1 MEILERLPRESGR
14 DYALR
19 VIKENIV
26 TLELVP
32 GSQISESQL
41 AGTLGLSRTPVREAL
56 IELDKVKIVKIFP
69 QRRSVVADID
79 YHLVDEACFM
89 RNTLECALIELVCE
103 TADSRGLDRLEENIR
118 LQHFYLDS
126 RNFKELMKLDDRFH
140 AILFE
145 LAQKPQIYALL
156 QQITIHF
163 DRVRWMALES
173 VQELE
178 IVQDH
183 EQMLKAI
190 RRRDPEQAVAL
201 MKRHLSRYK
210 FDAATIREK
219 FPQYFPKAD

>member
-19 VIKENIV
+19 TIKENII
-26 TLELVP
+26 TLELAP

-41 AGTLGLSRTPVREAL
+41 AGTLSLSRTPVREAL
-56 IELDKVKIVKIFP
+56 IELDKVKIVRVFP
-69 QRRSVVADID
+69 QKRSVVADID
-79 YHLVDEACFM
+79 YDLVDEACFM
-89 RNTLECALIELVCE
+89 RNTLECAIIQLVCQR
-103 TADSRGLDRLEENIR
+103 ADSKGLERLEENVR
-118 LQHFYLDS
+118 LQNFYLDN
-126 RNFKELMKLDDRFH
+126 RNFKALMKLDDRFH

-145 LAQKPQIYALL
+145 LAQKPQVYTLL

-183 EQMLKAI
+183 AQMLKAI
-190 RRRDPEQAVAL
+190 RRKDAEEAVSL
-201 MKRHLSRYK
+201 MQRHLGRYK
-210 FDAATIREK
+210 FDAATIRQK
-219 FPQYFPKAD
+219 FPQYFPEPT